1 MRNDG
6 FRKIEKAKMGG
17 YVAGK
22 SVGKI
27 DLIGSWLELSES
39 DFHDY
44 VKRDLILLLESHFK
58 SEEDYRTYIA
68 NKEPLQMS
76 AKILKLL
83 ECETPSDFRQLISD
97 YRREEDYFLKRYHDE
112 RSYEYQEFENFLERS
127 FKVGGQE

>member
-1 MRNDG
+1 MTFNLKSMLYIVFLVAFFLGWLTMRNDG

-58 SEEDYRTYIA
+58 SE
-68 NKEPLQMS
+68 
-76 AKILKLL
+76 
-83 ECETPSDFRQLISD
+83 
-97 YRREEDYFLKRYHDE
+97 
-112 RSYEYQEFENFLERS
+112 
-127 FKVGGQE
+127 

>member
-1 MRNDG
+1 M
-6 FRKIEKAKMGG
+6 
-17 YVAGK
+17 
-22 SVGKI
+22 
-27 DLIGSWLELSES
+27 IGSWLELSES